1 MKYKAGAEWGTDT
14 GDGGLVT
21 LLLEALSHEV
31 LSTTSH
37 RYRGICSCSTGLW
50 ETALSAVLK

>member
-31 LSTTSH
+31 LSTASH
-37 RYRGICSCSTGLW
+37 STVGS
-50 ETALSAVLK
+50 AAAVLVFGRLHYLLC